1 MKRKLGGIFVSY
13 RRNDSQGEAGRL
25 FDDLVPVFGE
35 QKVFMDVSAIEA
47 GRDFRKAIEEGV
59 TKCGVLLAVMGP
71 EWLNAK
77 DEAGK
82 RRLDDPGDFVR
93 IETAAA
99 LKRDIPLIPVLV
111 RGAKMPSAE
120 QLPDDLKDLAY
131 RNAIELTHARWKS
144 DIQLLVEALHRLLG
158 DTTQAGATPSATA
171 APVQPASSRPEA
183 TESTKPEERSFTPID
198 PAFLQRVSR
207 ELALRIGPFADI
219 AVRRAA
225 PQCGSVEDLYL
236 RVAEEIDSPEER
248 EKFLQDRVPGASVPD
263 TAKVQPPKKDAPE
276 LIAPRRP
283 EKEEVAPKPAPPES
297 KIRSSSRSKY
307 LLVAGV
313 TGAILILALVLATHF
328 ASSKE
333 ATSSQPAQ
341 TASQEAHPAEPAP
354 LKTRAA
360 PPPEPAANTSEPAP
374 SAAQSAA
381 AEPAPAQP
389 ASPEPSSVEPATAR
403 SEPKLPQR
411 VRVPWD
417 QSIKLIKT
425 EVPPVYPTL
434 AREARIQGTV
444 VLDADISRDGAVE
457 SLKAI
462 SGHPMLIPAAVEAVK
477 QWRFKPYLRKGEPV
491 AISTQVVVKFTLT
504 GVPKT

>member
-1 MKRKLGGIFVSY
+1 MKRKSGGVFVSY

-35 QKVFMDVSAIEA
+35 HTVFMDVSAIEA

-59 TKCGVLLAVMGP
+59 SKCGVLLAIMGP

-82 RRLDDPGDFVR
+82 RRLDDPADFVR

-144 DIQLLVEALHRLLG
+144 DIQLLVEALHHLFG
-158 DTTQAGATPSATA
+158 DSSQAGATPSATA
-171 APVQPASSRPEA
+171 VPVQPATSHREG
-183 TESTKPEERSFTPID
+183 TESPKPEEESSTRID
-198 PAFLQRVSR
+198 PAVLQRVSR

-225 PQCGSVEDLYL
+225 PQCASVEDLYL
-236 RVAEEIDSPEER
+236 KVAEEIDSPEER
-248 EKFLQDRVPGASVPD
+248 ERFLQDCVTTASAPD
-263 TAKVQPPKKDAPE
+263 AAEVQLPKKDAPE
-276 LIAPRRP
+276 LIAPP
-283 EKEEVAPKPAPPES
+283 PIEKEKVAPKLAPAAPET
-297 KIRSSSRSKY
+297 RSSSRSKY
-307 LLVAGV
+307 LLLAGAA
-313 TGAILILALVLATHF
+313 GIILILTLALAAHF
-328 ASSKE
+328 TSSKE
-333 ATSSQPAQ
+333 AASSQPVQ
-341 TASQEAHPAEPAP
+341 TASPEAHPEEPAP
-354 LKTRAA
+354 LKTSAA
-360 PPPEPAANTSEPAP
+360 PPPEPAAKTSEPAP
-374 SAAQSAA
+374 SSA
-381 AEPAPAQP
+381 ESAPAKP
-389 ASPEPSSVEPATAR
+389 ASPEPSSVEPGPAR

-462 SGHPMLIPAAVEAVK
+462 SGHPMLIPAAVDAVR
-477 QWRFKPYLRKGEPV
+477 QWRFQPYRLKGAPV
-491 AISTQVVVKFTLT
+491 AMSTQVVVKFTLT
-504 GVPKT
+504 GAPKT